1 MVVSK
6 LDIKLIALD
15 MDGTLLNSNEE
26 VSEANRKAITAA
38 RNNGVEVVLSTGRHR
53 SSCEAHAV
61 SLNLSSYLITV
72 NGSEI
77 WTSEGELV
85 SRQSL
90 DIETIKKLV
99 DLNERYG
106 TRAWMASTE
115 KVFRGEFPAD
125 LEGYEWLKVGIDID
139 SEEVKNRILE
149 ELEGNDLLELS
160 NSHPMNI
167 EINAVGI
174 NKARALE
181 KICGLMGITL
191 DQVMT
196 VGDSLNDIKMIQEAG
211 LGVAMGNA
219 QEEVKQ
225 TADWVTTDNN
235 HDGVAKAIEH
245 WIL

>member
-1 MVVSK
+1 MVSK
-6 LDIKLIALD
+6 PNIKLIALD
-15 MDGTLLNSNEE
+15 MDGTLLNSDDEI
-26 VSEANRKAITAA
+26 SQANSQAITEA
-38 RNNGVEVVLSTGRHR
+38 RNKGVEVVLSTGRHR
-53 SSCEAHAV
+53 SSCAAHAA

-77 WTSEGELV
+77 WSSEGELIE
-85 SRQSL
+85 RQSL
-90 DIETIKKLV
+90 DIETIKALV

-106 TRAWMASTE
+106 TSAWMASTE

-139 SEEVKNRILE
+139 SEEVKERILE
-149 ELEGNDLLELS
+149 ELQDNELLELS
-160 NSHPMNI
+160 NSHPMNV

-181 KICGLMGITL
+181 KICGLMNITL
-191 DQVMT
+191 AEVMT

-211 LGVAMGNA
+211 LGIAMGNA

-225 TADWVTTDNN
+225 AADWVTAENN
-235 HDGVAKAIEH
+235 QDGVAKAIKH
-245 WIL
+245 WVL